1 MYLLDDNKLVSEGKE
16 LLDPFMAERVTNIGY
31 DVSCE
36 SFIKEPGTEEPKIT
50 LGPNESAFVK
60 TSEIMK
66 LPDDM
71 IAYVQLRNSRIRQGL
86 TLDAP
91 IYQPGHNT
99 KVFFRITNVSKGDIS
114 LSSSDE
120 LATVIFIQL
129 DKAVKTPYSGTFSN
143 EMNYEGMG
151 DYSSNYSEQ
160 ISKVDKKI
168 NNLEKLE
175 RNIYANVLAI
185 MAVFVGVFSL
195 ININVSLVTQ
205 NIAIKTLLVTDF
217 TMVGAIGFLIAM
229 VSFITSS
236 HKKIIWLPS
245 VIAFAVALILA
256 IVL

>member
-1 MYLLDDNKLVSEGKE
+1 MYLLDDNKLASEGDK
-16 LLDPFMAERVTNIGY
+16 LLNPFAAERVTNIGY
-31 DVSCE
+31 DLSCE
-36 SFIKEPGTEEPKIT
+36 SFIKEPGTEESKII
-50 LGPNESAFVK
+50 LGPNESVFVK

-99 KVFFRITNVSKGDIS
+99 KVFFRVTNIS
-114 LSSSDE
+114 SGEIKLNSSDE
-120 LATVIFIQL
+120 LATIIFFKL
-129 DKAVKTPYSGTFSN
+129 DESVKAPYSGTFRD
-143 EMNYEGMG
+143 EMNYSGMG
-151 DYSSNYSEQ
+151 DYSSTYSEQ
-160 ISKVDKKI
+160 ISKVDKKMDK
-168 NNLEKLE
+168 LENLE
-175 RNIYANVLAI
+175 RNIYTNVLAI

-195 ININVSLVTQ
+195 ININVSLLAQ
-205 NIAIKTLLVTDF
+205 NIAMKALMITDF

-236 HKKIIWLPS
+236 HKKIVWLPS